1 MIKIL
6 VLAVSLIGVS
16 ILALFA
22 CRIQSSVPTRW
33 NSKLT
38 FYYEHYAGEM
48 NRYEKYCVR
57 GDSVVCQ
64 VKYYNEKLGRYE
76 EPRFVKGASQA
87 ELNGLLQLL
96 KENKIDRI
104 KLRKR
109 NAVIYDGP
117 DQYVLRLSEGDKILV
132 DIDNS
137 HNRELYPKDYD
148 RFNNIVDHL
157 TSLVNRCRVT
167 E

>member
-6 VLAVSLIGVS
+6 VIVVSLIGSS
-16 ILALFA
+16 ILALFVY
-22 CRIQSSVPTRW
+22 RIQLAVPTRW

-38 FYYEHYAGEM
+38 FSYEHYAGKM

-64 VKYYNEKLGRYE
+64 VKYYNEKLGRYD
-76 EPRFVKGASQA
+76 EPRFVKGTSEA
-87 ELNGLLQLL
+87 ELNELLQVL

-117 DQYVLRLSEGDKILV
+117 DQYVLRLNEGDKMLV

-137 HNRELYPKDYD
+137 HNRELYPKDHD
-148 RFNNIVDHL
+148 RFHNVVDHL
-157 TSLVNRCRVT
+157 NSLVNRCRVN